1 MPAGDF
7 SSSSADQTVAMGA
20 ATRSMSWL
28 GGLFHLPIAS
38 GPYLVSVADVATAAG
53 ATSSD
58 SRGVFLRLFY
68 PRAGGSRHTSAL
80 VWVAN
85 CDTHI

>member
-1 MPAGDF
+1 
-7 SSSSADQTVAMGA
+7 MGA

-38 GPYLVSVADVATAAG
+38 GPYSVSAADVATAAG
-53 ATSSD
+53 GAASPD

-68 PRAGGSRHTSAL
+68 PRAVSRHTSGL
-80 VWVAN
+80 VLSIWVAN
-85 CDTHI
+85 CDTDI